1 MFNYVEIKSG
11 DDSWVRAIDRQ
22 TDRQPNRMSFTYD
35 SSSSFILLIHRQI
48 ATLIDSQCSDISD
61 IVYDYFGIALE
72 LGSSDRPSD
81 RRRPFFLTKPPIN
94 GMVNSK
100 QTAGRGEGGGRK
112 IYELCAAHKIIF
124 FDDECLQ

>member
-35 SSSSFILLIHRQI
+35 SSSSFILLIPHQI

-61 IVYDYFGIALE
+61 IVFDYFGIALE
-72 LGSSDRPSD
+72 LGSSD

-100 QTAGRGEGGGRK
+100 QTAGRGGVQEDICIMRRT
-112 IYELCAAHKIIF
+112 
-124 FDDECLQ
+124 